1 MAPTV
6 AQCPVPHDGITAAE
20 VDLPCP
26 AADQAAAVGVL
37 LVTSPSRNNQSAMI
51 HYAKHLTKPA
61 EIRAQVHVKFGLD
74 DDAKWHLATDDGRAV
89 LSLDTVS
96 LARFKSLVLVDG
108 EPTTRP
114 LQSPPAI
121 PVFGH
126 AHLLA
131 PEFITPIRKLTAELG
146 PTFALTIFGRRIVV
160 TSDADVVEQVMYE
173 SPFFTKKIAGL
184 LGEIQPVGGR
194 GLFTSDTSDPLWAKA
209 HKLLIPGFGTAPLKQ
224 YVPEMNHVTQQLT
237 AAIDQQLGE
246 PVMVTE
252 WMTRFTFQ
260 TIGMCGFAFDF
271 HLLDAPDAPMH
282 PFIDAMNYCLA
293 EAKVRSSHTRL
304 YKWVPS
310 RTNRKFD
317 ASLALMRQTVEEVIT
332 HRRANPDATKR
343 DMLNFMLTSKDEN
356 GESLDDENIR
366 DQVITFLIAGH
377 ETTSTL
383 LSWCL
388 YFLTQYPTV
397 RERVLE
403 EAVRVCGTD
412 PTAEITPQQISQL
425 TYITQ
430 VLKETLRVRPPVPAL
445 GKSCVTSTV
454 LPGGTLVEA
463 GNGVMVNI
471 NGLHHSRDLW
481 GPNPTAFNPDHF
493 SKENEAKRHRF
504 AWLPFSTAERACL
517 GMAFA
522 MLEAK
527 VALATLIRK
536 YEFEYPRAEPC
547 TFDPVAVTLKP
558 LDLHMLFHARIELPN
573 PDELAAR
580 VHNRPATALGAR
592 PTTELVAPTAPLPIP
607 GIQLVYGSNMGT
619 AEDFCHQLVESAQ
632 RFGIKADMVTL
643 DSWVAQHDHSIKMD
657 WVHVFITST
666 YNGQP
671 PDNAVHAA
679 QWLKGAHDL
688 KGLQYAVFGC
698 GNSQWRTF
706 QQFPKFVD
714 ERLDALG
721 AERIANFGFG
731 DADGD
736 IEGDFAAYQAVFW
749 VSLQSHFN
757 LGADDK
763 QSAPHPMFTPVPAQQ
778 AESVQVEYV
787 DVPAAPLRPTAA
799 HSAMTLVANRELLTP
814 VAIPGLDAAAA
825 KSTRHIEIAL
835 PAGSETKYR
844 EGDHFEVWPE
854 QSPEDVA
861 AVAAHVGADLDAVF
875 SLKAQQGSSVSAK
888 TAAGAIM
895 AAGTAATVRDALT
908 FFADLTGAPTRAIAE
923 LVLTKL
929 GQTEATE
936 RVRLQDRDALKAFAA
951 IYRRTLDAILAAP
964 GVTLAEVLAATA
976 ATIPR
981 RYSIA
986 SAFESHPTTV
996 HLCVGVVSDGV
1007 CSRFLQRA
1015 EVGHVLYGAVK
1026 PCRDAFHLPDDATVP
1041 LIMVGAGTGLAPFLG
1056 FVAARRA
1063 RGAAA
1068 GDAHLFYGCRHP
1080 MHDDLYQ
1087 AELTAAVDEG
1097 ILTGL
1102 HVAYSRDPGSK
1113 AKYVQHAIEQ
1123 AAETVVPQLLEKGA
1137 RLFVCGSARGM
1148 AKDVFKTL
1156 ASMVAPHVP
1165 DQDGEKYLTGLQ
1177 QAGRYVEDV
1186 WG

>member
-1 MAPTV
+1 
-6 AQCPVPHDGITAAE
+6 
-20 VDLPCP
+20 
-26 AADQAAAVGVL
+26 
-37 LVTSPSRNNQSAMI
+37 
-51 HYAKHLTKPA
+51 
-61 EIRAQVHVKFGLD
+61 
-74 DDAKWHLATDDGRAV
+74 
-89 LSLDTVS
+89 
-96 LARFKSLVLVDG
+96 
-108 EPTTRP
+108 
-114 LQSPPAI
+114 
-121 PVFGH
+121 
-126 AHLLA
+126 
-131 PEFITPIRKLTAELG
+131 
-146 PTFALTIFGRRIVV
+146 
-160 TSDADVVEQVMYE
+160 
-173 SPFFTKKIAGL
+173 
-184 LGEIQPVGGR
+184 
-194 GLFTSDTSDPLWAKA
+194 
-209 HKLLIPGFGTAPLKQ
+209 
-224 YVPEMNHVTQQLT
+224 MNY
-237 AAIDQQLGE
+237 
-246 PVMVTE
+246 
-252 WMTRFTFQ
+252 
-260 TIGMCGFAFDF
+260 
-271 HLLDAPDAPMH
+271 
-282 PFIDAMNYCLA
+282 YCLA
-293 EAKVRSSHTRL
+293 KARVRSSHL
-304 YKWVPS
+304 QFYKCLP
-310 RTNRKFD
+310 
-317 ASLALMRQTVEEVIT
+317 L
-332 HRRANPDATKR
+332 RANR
-343 DMLNFMLTSKDEN
+343 
-356 GESLDDENIR
+356 
-366 DQVITFLIAGH
+366 
-377 ETTSTL
+377 
-383 LSWCL
+383 
-388 YFLTQYPTV
+388 
-397 RERVLE
+397 
-403 EAVRVCGTD
+403 
-412 PTAEITPQQISQL
+412 
-425 TYITQ
+425 
-430 VLKETLRVRPPVPAL
+430 
-445 GKSCVTSTV
+445 
-454 LPGGTLVEA
+454 
-463 GNGVMVNI
+463 
-471 NGLHHSRDLW
+471 
-481 GPNPTAFNPDHF
+481 
-493 SKENEAKRHRF
+493 
-504 AWLPFSTAERACL
+504 
-517 GMAFA
+517 
-522 MLEAK
+522 
-527 VALATLIRK
+527 
-536 YEFEYPRAEPC
+536 
-547 TFDPVAVTLKP
+547 
-558 LDLHMLFHARIELPN
+558 
-573 PDELAAR
+573 
-580 VHNRPATALGAR
+580 
-592 PTTELVAPTAPLPIP
+592 
-607 GIQLVYGSNMGT
+607 
-619 AEDFCHQLVESAQ
+619 
-632 RFGIKADMVTL
+632 
-643 DSWVAQHDHSIKMD
+643 
-657 WVHVFITST
+657 
-666 YNGQP
+666 
-671 PDNAVHAA
+671 NAVHAA

-875 SLKAQQGSSVSAK
+875 SLKAQQGSS
-888 TAAGAIM
+888 
-895 AAGTAATVRDALT
+895 
-908 FFADLTGAPTRAIAE
+908 

-929 GQTEATE
+929 GQTEAAE

-1165 DQDGEKYLTGLQ
+1165 DQDGEQYLTGLQ
-1177 QAGRYVEDV
+1177 QAGWYVEDV